1 MDFNNYDVNNWK
13 KKTKR
18 SKLSL
23 VMIII
28 SVLMMIVFVG
38 MVFFYISLKESIKE
52 DTSNE
57 ESRKIEGISEI
68 DELKEFHYATI
79 TGSIEYTEVGS
90 GLTLGNYLDD
100 FVKREKNP
108 NVTIWGK
115 FSKSWIYL
123 CVSGI
128 TDDEES
134 VQTARI
140 FIDSTGTYIAVNPLG
155 VDKFIDEYRLSS
167 ADQKKWNYMQTVG
180 YIRVADGKTGEQVVD
195 EVKTLF
201 KDSVNADGGHIAYTT
216 AGTPAFVFDKGFY
229 KDTDLGS
236 FFKNINTEIK
246 AAVETTGEVGDR
258 TFSMRVSG
266 EVSLVLEINESM
278 EFYQKPTINY
288 VDKVKYDE
296 LLEARLPADPPS
308 TEDLSKYG
316 EDEGV
321 AD

>member
-38 MVFFYISLKESIKE
+38 MVFFYISLKKSIKE

-140 FIDSTGTYIAVNPLG
+140 IIDSTGTYIAVNPLG

>member
-140 FIDSTGTYIAVNPLG
+140 IIDSTGTYIAVNPLG

-288 VDKVKYDE
+288 VDKAKYDE

>member
-288 VDKVKYDE
+288 VDKAQYDE

>member
-68 DELKEFHYATI
+68 DEIKEFHYATI

>member
-288 VDKVKYDE
+288 VDKAKYDE
-296 LLEARLPADPPS
+296 LLKARLPADPPS

>member
-155 VDKFIDEYRLSS
+155 ADKFIDEYRLSS

-266 EVSLVLEINESM
+266 EVSLALEINESM

-288 VDKVKYDE
+288 VDKAQYDE

>member
-288 VDKVKYDE
+288 VDKAKYDE

>member
-140 FIDSTGTYIAVNPLG
+140 IIDSTGTYIAVNPLG

>member
-52 DTSNE
+52 DTSNK

-288 VDKVKYDE
+288 VDKAKYDE
-296 LLEARLPADPPS
+296 LLEARLPVDPPS

>member
-1 MDFNNYDVNNWK
+1 M
-13 KKTKR
+13 
-18 SKLSL
+18 
-23 VMIII
+23 
-28 SVLMMIVFVG
+28 
-38 MVFFYISLKESIKE
+38 
-52 DTSNE
+52 
-57 ESRKIEGISEI
+57 
-68 DELKEFHYATI
+68 
-79 TGSIEYTEVGS
+79 
-90 GLTLGNYLDD
+90 DD

-140 FIDSTGTYIAVNPLG
+140 IIDSTGTYIAVNPLG

-180 YIRVADGKTGEQVVD
+180 YNRVADGKTGEQVVD

>member
-266 EVSLVLEINESM
+266 EVSLFLEINESM

-288 VDKVKYDE
+288 VDKAKYDE

>member
-1 MDFNNYDVNNWK
+1 
-13 KKTKR
+13 
-18 SKLSL
+18 
-23 VMIII
+23 MIII

>member
-1 MDFNNYDVNNWK
+1 MDFNNYDVNNWE

-52 DTSNE
+52 DTSNK

-288 VDKVKYDE
+288 VDKAQYDE

>member
-52 DTSNE
+52 DTGNE

-288 VDKVKYDE
+288 VDKAKYDE
-296 LLEARLPADPPS
+296 LLEARLPVDPPS

>member
-38 MVFFYISLKESIKE
+38 MVFFYISLKKSIKE

>member
-123 CVSGI
+123 CMSGI

-288 VDKVKYDE
+288 VDKAKYDE

>member
-258 TFSMRVSG
+258 TFSIRVSG

-288 VDKVKYDE
+288 VDKAKYDE
-296 LLEARLPADPPS
+296 LLEARLPVDPPS

>member
-38 MVFFYISLKESIKE
+38 MVFFYISLKKSIKE

-140 FIDSTGTYIAVNPLG
+140 IIDSTGTYIAVNPLG

-296 LLEARLPADPPS
+296 LLEARIPADPPS